1 MDILFFYC
9 GYHLGCKRWTY
20 EEFKECKQQ
29 FQKGVEKM
37 KQYYSNHGSYRELLF
52 DERWREKRMHI
63 LERDGYKCTIC
74 GSEKNLVVH
83 HKQYHIDKNGRKLRP
98 WEYND
103 KYLITLCSSCHQR
116 GHAKFDIPTKTIN
129 KYGTF

>member
-1 MDILFFYC
+1 
-9 GYHLGCKRWTY
+9 
-20 EEFKECKQQ
+20 
-29 FQKGVEKM
+29 M

-83 HKQYHIDKNGRKLRP
+83 HVDTN
-98 WEYND
+98 
-103 KYLITLCSSCHQR
+103 
-116 GHAKFDIPTKTIN
+116 
-129 KYGTF
+129 

>member
-1 MDILFFYC
+1 
-9 GYHLGCKRWTY
+9 
-20 EEFKECKQQ
+20 
-29 FQKGVEKM
+29 M

-63 LERDGYKCTIC
+63 LERDGYKCAIC
-74 GSEKNLVVH
+74 GSEKKLVVH

-103 KYLITLCSSCHQR
+103 KYLITQCSSCHQR